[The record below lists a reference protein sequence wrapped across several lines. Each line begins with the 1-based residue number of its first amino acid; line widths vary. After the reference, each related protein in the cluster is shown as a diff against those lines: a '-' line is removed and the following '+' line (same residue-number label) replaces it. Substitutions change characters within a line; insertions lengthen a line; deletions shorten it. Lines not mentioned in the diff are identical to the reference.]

1 MRQRLNGLRGA
12 GARVAPLALLLLAV
26 TTAQAASLGWMK
38 GETASFFTDRDWE
51 LVRETLDATLAHAAD
66 GETREWSNPKSGAR
80 GSMTPVTTEMHGDV
94 TCRRL
99 RIESMA
105 RGSSSSGAYLFCRR
119 GDGAWGFGRPE
130 G

>member
-1 MRQRLNGLRGA
+1 MIEFTHQEGHPA
-12 GARVAPLALLLLAV
+12 GRAPTKDNLLVFYYPRA
-26 TTAQAASLGWMK
+26 LGWMK
-38 GETASFFTDRDWE
+38 GETARYFTDRDWE
-51 LVRETLDATLAHAAD
+51 LVGQALQSALDDAPD
-66 GETREWSNPKSGAR
+66 GETREWSNEKSGAR